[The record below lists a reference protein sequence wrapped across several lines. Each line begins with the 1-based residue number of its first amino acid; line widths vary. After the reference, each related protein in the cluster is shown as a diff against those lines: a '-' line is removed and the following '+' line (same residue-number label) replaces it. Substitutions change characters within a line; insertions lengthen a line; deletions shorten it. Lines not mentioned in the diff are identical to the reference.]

1 VLDDHV
7 QVVEALDDH
16 VRLVVEA
23 LDDHVQV
30 VEVLDDYERLEL
42 EEVLDEMMMVL
53 LALDED
59 VKLLELLLLELL
71 LLLLLHTQV
80 LDENVLQVSA
90 QVKHVFLRSI
100 HHQIDSIC
108 SLTALQHQTPFGTGY
123 CSSSASLKRQLI

>member
-1 VLDDHV
+1 
-7 QVVEALDDH
+7 VVVVVRYHGKEVMEALMDEQQ
-16 VRLVVEA
+16 VE
-23 LDDHVQV
+23 
-30 VEVLDDYERLEL
+30 EVGHQL

-59 VKLLELLLLELL
+59 VKLLEMLLLELL